1 MPPKSRPFVPTI
13 AINSTAGGG
22 IPFAGQCGLSNRI
35 VRLTSPFGAGS
46 QFYSAP
52 AALVLHVQIREM
64 RLYLYGIQLLTAKRL
79 RLLGT

>member
-35 VRLTSPFGAGS
+35 VRLTLP
-46 QFYSAP
+46 SARE
-52 AALVLHVQIREM
+52 ANSIGVGALVLHVQIREM